1 MAPVAY
7 LCLKLTETE
16 RNYSA
21 TDLECKA
28 MHDSILHWSKYLWNG
43 HLFEVV
49 TDHYALVFLSTKSP
63 RTTNGRL
70 MRYVVDIQE
79 YVFTAIHRK
88 DGDHVDAD
96 GISRLLRSEDTCLR

>member
-1 MAPVAY
+1 MAPSG
-7 LCLKLTETE
+7 LFELKLTETE

-49 TDHYALVFLSTKSP
+49 TDHCALVFLLTKS

-70 MRYVVDIQE
+70 MRYVVDMQE